1 MAQKLGWHLLDSGA
15 IYRAFALAVKT
26 QNAAI
31 EDEKSLLRIAQNL
44 DLSFKT
50 QADNELVSVYLNQQ
64 EISAELRLETT
75 GELASKLAA
84 IKVVRAAL
92 LQRQRDFAHTPGL
105 VADGRD
111 MGTVVFARATYKVFL
126 TASAEQRAIRRFKQ
140 LRNQGVKGIISQL
153 LAEVVKR
160 DARDSSRKH
169 SPLVP
174 AETALVIDTTTLSIE
189 AVVAKVSALF
199 EDFNGSPFL

>member
-92 LQRQRDFAHTPGL
+92 LQRQRDFAHAPGL